1 MKIKDRIALY
11 FTLISTSMLF
21 AVLCT
26 VYFTF
31 MKFLEA
37 DFFERLTDRT
47 MVTAKLYLEA
57 DEISRDALNTV
68 RHKYLQKLN
77 SEVIRIYD
85 QKNRATFIGDT
96 AQYWTPATIDQVR
109 RKGRLKYTDGQR
121 QVVGIYYKDNQG
133 DFVILASADD
143 QGSHNR
149 LDKLLKIMIFIFIL
163 ISLIVLLLSRWI
175 AQKMLKPLQKF
186 MLEVKQA
193 SAQNMQFRVEE
204 HNNKDEI
211 NLIAQSFN
219 HLMEE
224 LEQAFMLQKTF
235 VANAS
240 HELRTPVTRIMMNAE
255 LALSKERDQVAYQK
269 VIISMLEDAEKM
281 EHIITGLVALA
292 KMDLDLINSQL
303 APIKLDDLLAK
314 IQTEWKMQK
323 GLDLN
328 ITYQT
333 PINTKPEIL
342 ANATLLQIA
351 LDNIISNAF
360 KFSNNQE
367 VNIQVETRKNH
378 VFIHI
383 IDYGKGISVDD
394 QADIFNPFYT
404 RAKEHGQH
412 GEGMGLYMSKKIID
426 LLKGE
431 ITIKNPDQV
440 GCTFTVSLTLISNPA
455 NDRF

>member
-77 SEVIRIYD
+77 GEVTRIYD
-85 QKNRATFIGDT
+85 NKNRATFIGDS

-109 RKGRLKYTDGQR
+109 QKGRLKYTDGQR

-149 LDKLLKIMIFIFIL
+149 LDRLLKIMIFVFIL
-163 ISLIVLLLSRWI
+163 ISLIVLLLSRWV

-193 SAQNMQFRVEE
+193 GSQNMEFRVEE
-204 HNNKDEI
+204 NHNKDEI

-224 LEQAFMLQKTF
+224 LEQAFILQKTF

-240 HELRTPVTRIMMNAE
+240 HELRTPVTRIMMTAE
-255 LALSKERDQVAYQK
+255 LALSKERDQAAYQK
-269 VIISMLEDAEKM
+269 VISSVLEDAEKM

-292 KMDLDLINSQL
+292 KMDLELINSQL
-303 APIKLDDLLAK
+303 VPIRLDNLLYK
-314 IQTEWKMQK
+314 IQNEWKSQK
-323 GLDLN
+323 NLDLK
-328 ITYQT
+328 ITYQK
-333 PINTKPEIL
+333 PINPKPEIL
-342 ANATLLQIA
+342 ANAVLLQIA

-360 KFSNNQE
+360 KFSDNQE
-367 VNIQVETRKNH
+367 VNITIDAIEND
-378 VFIHI
+378 FLIHI
-383 IDYGKGISVDD
+383 TDLGTGISTED
-394 QADIFNPFYT
+394 QADIFKPFYT
-404 RAKEHGQH
+404 RAKAHGH
-412 GEGMGLYMSKKIID
+412 NGEGMGLYMAKKIVD

-431 ITIKNPDQV
+431 ITATNLEHG
-440 GCTFTVSLTLISNPA
+440 GCTFTVRLAKL
-455 NDRF
+455 

>member
-77 SEVIRIYD
+77 SEVIRVYD
-85 QKNRATFIGDT
+85 KKNRATFIGDT

-109 RKGRLKYTDGQR
+109 RKGRLQYTDGQR

-133 DFVILASADD
+133 DFVILASAND

-149 LDKLLKIMIFIFIL
+149 LNKLLKIMIFIFIL
-163 ISLIVLLLSRWI
+163 ISLLVLLLSRWV

-186 MLEVKQA
+186 MREVKQA
-193 SAQNMQFRVEE
+193 GAKNMEFRVEQK
-204 HNNKDEI
+204 NDKDEI

-219 HLMEE
+219 QLMEE

-240 HELRTPVTRIMMNAE
+240 HELSTPVTRIMMTAE
-255 LALSKERDQVAYQK
+255 LALSKERNQHAYQK
-269 VIISMLEDAEKM
+269 VIASMLEDAEKM
-281 EHIITGLVALA
+281 EHTITGLVALA
-292 KMDLDLINSQL
+292 KMDLDLIHSKL
-303 APIKLDDLLAK
+303 VPIKLDDLLAK
-314 IQTEWKMQK
+314 IQTEWKVQK
-323 GLDLN
+323 NLDLK
-328 ITYQT
+328 ITYQKSIDAKT
-333 PINTKPEIL
+333 EIM
-342 ANATLLQIA
+342 ANAVLLQIA

-360 KFSNNQE
+360 KFSDNQK
-367 VNIQVETRKNH
+367 VNIRIETVENDF
-378 VFIHI
+378 FIHI
-383 IDYGKGISVDD
+383 TDQGTGISTED
-394 QADIFNPFYT
+394 QAAIFNPFYT
-404 RAKEHGQH
+404 RAKEQGHQ
-412 GEGMGLYMSKKIID
+412 GEGMGLYMAKKIID

-431 ITIKNPDQV
+431 IMFNNSEQG
-440 GCTFTVSLTLISNPA
+440 GCIFTVRLAKL
-455 NDRF
+455 

>member
-77 SEVIRIYD
+77 SEVIRVYD
-85 QKNRATFIGDT
+85 KKNRATFIGDT

-109 RKGRLKYTDGQR
+109 RKGRLQYTDGQR

-133 DFVILASADD
+133 DFVILASAND

-149 LDKLLKIMIFIFIL
+149 LNKLLKIMIFIFIL
-163 ISLIVLLLSRWI
+163 ISLLVLLLSRWV

-186 MLEVKQA
+186 MREVKQA
-193 SAQNMQFRVEE
+193 GAKNMEFRVEQK
-204 HNNKDEI
+204 NDKDEI

-219 HLMEE
+219 QLMEE

-240 HELRTPVTRIMMNAE
+240 HELSTPVTRIMMTAE
-255 LALSKERDQVAYQK
+255 LALSKERDQHAYQK
-269 VIISMLEDAEKM
+269 VIASMLEDAEKM
-281 EHIITGLVALA
+281 EHTITGLVALA
-292 KMDLDLINSQL
+292 KMDLDLIHSKL
-303 APIKLDDLLAK
+303 VPIKLDDLLAK
-314 IQTEWKMQK
+314 IQTEWKVQK
-323 GLDLN
+323 NLDLK
-328 ITYQT
+328 ITYQKSIDAKT
-333 PINTKPEIL
+333 EIM
-342 ANATLLQIA
+342 ANAVLLQIA

-360 KFSNNQE
+360 KFSDNQK
-367 VNIQVETRKNH
+367 VNIRIETVENDF
-378 VFIHI
+378 FIHI
-383 IDYGKGISVDD
+383 TDQGTGISTED
-394 QADIFNPFYT
+394 QAAIFNPFYT
-404 RAKEHGQH
+404 RAKEQGHQ
-412 GEGMGLYMSKKIID
+412 GEGMGLYMAKKIID

-431 ITIKNPDQV
+431 IMFNNSEQG
-440 GCTFTVSLTLISNPA
+440 GCIFTVRLAKL
-455 NDRF
+455 

>member
-11 FTLISTSMLF
+11 FTLISTSMLL
-21 AVLCT
+21 ALLCT

-77 SEVIRIYD
+77 GEVTRIYD
-85 QKNRATFIGDT
+85 NKNRATFIGDS
-96 AQYWTPATIDQVR
+96 AQYWTNATIDEVR
-109 RKGRLKYTDGQR
+109 KKDRLKYTDGQR

-149 LDKLLKIMIFIFIL
+149 LAKLLKIMIFVFIL
-163 ISLIVLLLSRWI
+163 ISLIVLLLSRWV

-193 SAQNMQFRVEE
+193 SSQNMEFRVEE
-204 HNNKDEI
+204 NHNKDEI

-224 LEQAFMLQKTF
+224 LEQAFILQKTF

-240 HELRTPVTRIMMNAE
+240 HELRTPVTRIMMTAE
-255 LALSKERDQVAYQK
+255 LALSKERDQAAYQK
-269 VIISMLEDAEKM
+269 VIGSMLEDAEKM
-281 EHIITGLVALA
+281 EHIITGLVTLA
-292 KMDLDLINSQL
+292 KMDLELINSQL
-303 APIKLDDLLAK
+303 VPIRLDNLLSK
-314 IQTEWKMQK
+314 IQTEWKSQK
-323 GLDLN
+323 NLDLN
-328 ITYQT
+328 ITYQV
-333 PINTKPEIL
+333 PFDSNPQIL
-342 ANATLLQIA
+342 ANTVLLQIA

-360 KFSNNQE
+360 KFSNDQE
-367 VNIQVETRKNH
+367 VNIAVEATESD
-378 VFIHI
+378 FLIHI
-383 IDYGKGISVDD
+383 TDSGSGISTDE
-394 QADIFNPFYT
+394 QGEIFKPFYT
-404 RAKEHGQH
+404 RAKAHGH
-412 GEGMGLYMSKKIID
+412 NGEGMGLYMAQKIVD

-431 ITIKNPDQV
+431 ITATNLEHG
-440 GCTFTVSLTLISNPA
+440 GCTFTVRLTKL
-455 NDRF
+455 

>member
-57 DEISRDALNTV
+57 DEISRDALNNV

-77 SEVIRIYD
+77 GEVTRIYD
-85 QKNRATFIGDT
+85 NKNRATFIGDS
-96 AQYWTPATIDQVR
+96 AQYWTKATIDRVR
-109 RKGRLKYTDGQR
+109 KNGHLKYTDGQR

-149 LDKLLKIMIFIFIL
+149 LDKLLKIMIFVFIL
-163 ISLIVLLLSRWI
+163 ISFIVLLLSRWI

-186 MLEVKQA
+186 MQEVKQVG
-193 SAQNMQFRVEE
+193 SQNMEFRVEE
-204 HNNKDEI
+204 KQNKDEI
-211 NLIAQSFN
+211 NLIAKSFN

-224 LEQAFMLQKTF
+224 LEQAFILQKTF

-240 HELRTPVTRIMMNAE
+240 HELRTPVTRIMMTAE
-255 LALSKERDQVAYQK
+255 LALSKERDQTAYQK
-269 VIISMLEDAEKM
+269 VIGSMLEDAEKM
-281 EHIITGLVALA
+281 EHIITGLLALA
-292 KMDLDLINSQL
+292 KMDLELINSQL
-303 APIKLDDLLAK
+303 VPVRLDNLLSK
-314 IQTEWKMQK
+314 IQSEWKYQK
-323 GLDLN
+323 SLDLK
-328 ITYQT
+328 IAYEQ
-333 PINTKPEIL
+333 PFDPKPEIL
-342 ANATLLQIA
+342 ANVVLLQIA

-360 KFSNNQE
+360 KFSNNQP
-367 VNIQVETRKNH
+367 VNI
-378 VFIHI
+378 HI
-383 IDYGKGISVDD
+383 KATDNDFLIQITDLGPGILKEDGEN
-394 QADIFNPFYT
+394 IFKPFYT
-404 RAKEHGQH
+404 LAKDQGQQ
-412 GEGMGLYMSKKIID
+412 GDGMGLYMAQKITH

-431 ITIKNPDQV
+431 ITVTNIEQG
-440 GCTFTVSLTLISNPA
+440 GCTFTVRLGKL
-455 NDRF
+455 

>member
-11 FTLISTSMLF
+11 FTLISTSLLF

-57 DEISRDALNTV
+57 DEISRDALNNV

-77 SEVIRIYD
+77 GEVTRIYD
-85 QKNRATFIGDT
+85 NKNRATFIGDS
-96 AQYWTPATIDQVR
+96 AQYWTNSTIDEVR
-109 RKGRLKYTDGQR
+109 KKGRLKYTDGQQ

-175 AQKMLKPLQKF
+175 AQNMLKPLQKF
-186 MLEVKQA
+186 MQEVKQA
-193 SAQNMQFRVEE
+193 GSQNMEFRVEE
-204 HNNKDEI
+204 KHNKDEI
-211 NLIAQSFN
+211 NLIAKSFN

-224 LEQAFMLQKTF
+224 LEQAFILQKTF

-255 LALSKERDQVAYQK
+255 LALSKERDHTAYEK
-269 VIISMLEDAEKM
+269 VIASMLEDAEKM
-281 EHIITGLVALA
+281 EHIITGLLALA
-292 KMDLDLINSQL
+292 KMDLELINSQL
-303 APIKLDDLLAK
+303 IPIRLDHLLLK
-314 IQTEWKMQK
+314 IQSEWKAQK
-323 GLDLN
+323 NLDLK
-328 ITYQT
+328 ITYQN
-333 PINTKPEIL
+333 PIDPKPEIL
-342 ANATLLQIA
+342 ANAVLLQIV

-360 KFSNNQE
+360 KFSDNQ
-367 VNIQVETRKNH
+367 QVSVVVEAAEND
-378 VFIHI
+378 FLIHI
-383 IDYGKGISVDD
+383 TDNGTGIATEE
-394 QADIFNPFYT
+394 QENIFKPFYT
-404 RAKEHGQH
+404 RAKDFGRH
-412 GEGMGLYMSKKIID
+412 GEGMGLYMAQKIID

-431 ITIKNPDQV
+431 ITTTNLEKG
-440 GCTFTVSLTLISNPA
+440 GCTFTVRLTKL
-455 NDRF
+455 

>member
-11 FTLISTSMLF
+11 FTLISTSLLF

-57 DEISRDALNTV
+57 DEISRDALNNV

-77 SEVIRIYD
+77 GEVTRIYD
-85 QKNRATFIGDT
+85 NKNKATFIGDS
-96 AQYWTPATIDQVR
+96 AQYWTNATIDRVR
-109 RKGRLKYTDGQR
+109 KSGHLKYTNGQR

-133 DFVILASADD
+133 NFVILASADD

-149 LDKLLKIMIFIFIL
+149 LDKLLKIMIFVFIL

-186 MLEVKQA
+186 LQEVKQA
-193 SAQNMQFRVEE
+193 GSQNMEFRVEE
-204 HNNKDEI
+204 KHNKDEI
-211 NLIAQSFN
+211 NLIAKSFN

-224 LEQAFMLQKTF
+224 LEQAFILQKTF

-255 LALSKERDQVAYQK
+255 LALSKERDHATYEK
-269 VIISMLEDAEKM
+269 VIGSMLEDAEKM
-281 EHIITGLVALA
+281 EHIITGLLALA
-292 KMDLDLINSQL
+292 KMDLELINSQL
-303 APIKLDDLLAK
+303 IPIRLDHLLLK
-314 IQTEWKMQK
+314 IQSEWKAQK
-323 GLDLN
+323 NLDLK
-328 ITYQT
+328 ITYQNPT
-333 PINTKPEIL
+333 DPKPEIL
-342 ANATLLQIA
+342 ANTILLQIA

-360 KFSNNQE
+360 KFSDNQQVSIVVE
-367 VNIQVETRKNH
+367 ATENDFFINIT
-378 VFIHI
+378 
-383 IDYGKGISVDD
+383 DKGTGIPTGE
-394 QADIFNPFYT
+394 QENIFKPFYT
-404 RAKEHGQH
+404 RAKDFGRK
-412 GEGMGLYMSKKIID
+412 GEGMGLYMAQKIID

-431 ITIKNPDQV
+431 ITATNLEKG
-440 GCTFTVSLTLISNPA
+440 GCTFTVRLAKL
-455 NDRF
+455 

>member
-77 SEVIRIYD
+77 GEVTRIYD
-85 QKNRATFIGDT
+85 NKNRATFIGDS

-109 RKGRLKYTDGQR
+109 QKGRLKYTNGQR

-149 LDKLLKIMIFIFIL
+149 LDKLLKIMVFVFIL
-163 ISLIVLLLSRWI
+163 ISLIVLLLSRWV

-193 SAQNMQFRVEE
+193 GSQNMEFRVEE
-204 HNNKDEI
+204 NHNKDEI

-224 LEQAFMLQKTF
+224 LEQAFILQKTF

-240 HELRTPVTRIMMNAE
+240 HELRTPVTRIMMTAE
-255 LALSKERDQVAYQK
+255 LALSKERDQAAYQK
-269 VIISMLEDAEKM
+269 VISSVLEDAEKM

-292 KMDLDLINSQL
+292 KMDLELINSQFV
-303 APIKLDDLLAK
+303 PIRLDNLLYK
-314 IQTEWKMQK
+314 IQNEWKSQK
-323 GLDLN
+323 NLDIK
-328 ITYQT
+328 ITYQN
-333 PINTKPEIL
+333 PINPKPEIL
-342 ANATLLQIA
+342 ANAVLLQIA

-360 KFSNNQE
+360 KFSDNQE
-367 VNIQVETRKNH
+367 VNIVIEAIEND
-378 VFIHI
+378 FLIHI
-383 IDYGKGISVDD
+383 TDLGTGISTED
-394 QADIFNPFYT
+394 QADIFKPFYT
-404 RAKEHGQH
+404 RAKAHGH
-412 GEGMGLYMSKKIID
+412 NGEGMGLYMAQKIVD

-431 ITIKNPDQV
+431 ITATNLEHG
-440 GCTFTVSLTLISNPA
+440 GCTFTVRLAKL
-455 NDRF
+455 

>member
-21 AVLCT
+21 VVLCT
-26 VYFTF
+26 IYFTF

-77 SEVIRIYD
+77 SEVIRVYD
-85 QKNRATFIGDT
+85 KKNKATFIGDT

-109 RKGRLKYTDGQR
+109 QKGRLKYTDGQR

-133 DFVILASADD
+133 DFVILASAND

-149 LDKLLKIMIFIFIL
+149 LDRLLKIMIFIFIL

-186 MLEVKQA
+186 MLEVKQT
-193 SAQNMQFRVEE
+193 SSQNMEFRVEE
-204 HNNKDEI
+204 NHNKDEI

-224 LEQAFMLQKTF
+224 LEQAFILQKTF
-235 VANAS
+235 IANAS
-240 HELRTPVTRIMMNAE
+240 HELRTPVTRIMMTAE
-255 LALSKERDQVAYQK
+255 LALSKERDLAAYQK
-269 VIISMLEDAEKM
+269 VIASMLEDAEKM
-281 EHIITGLVALA
+281 ERIITGLVALA

-303 APIKLDDLLAK
+303 VPIRLNDLLFKIQNEWKSQKNLDVKIIYQAPIET
-314 IQTEWKMQK
+314 Q
-323 GLDLN
+323 
-328 ITYQT
+328 
-333 PINTKPEIL
+333 PEIL
-342 ANATLLQIA
+342 ANAILLQIA

-367 VNIQVETRKNH
+367 VNILIETGEND
-378 VFIHI
+378 FLIHI
-383 IDYGKGISVDD
+383 TDSGSGISTDE
-394 QADIFNPFYT
+394 QENIFKPFYT
-404 RAKEHGQH
+404 RAKEQSHY
-412 GEGMGLYMSKKIID
+412 GEGMGLYMAQKIID

-431 ITIKNPDQV
+431 ITINNPEPG
-440 GCTFTVSLTLISNPA
+440 GCTFTVRLAKL
-455 NDRF
+455 

>member
-77 SEVIRIYD
+77 GEVIRIYD
-85 QKNRATFIGDT
+85 NENRATFIGDS
-96 AQYWTPATIDQVR
+96 AQYWTNSVIDEVR
-109 RKGRLKYTDGQR
+109 KKGRLKYTDGQR

-149 LDKLLKIMIFIFIL
+149 LAKLLKIMIFVFIL

-193 SAQNMQFRVEE
+193 SSQNMEFRVEE
-204 HNNKDEI
+204 NHNKDEI

-219 HLMEE
+219 LLMEE
-224 LEQAFMLQKTF
+224 LEQAFILQKTF
-235 VANAS
+235 ISNAS
-240 HELRTPVTRIMMNAE
+240 HELRTPVTRIMMTAE
-255 LALSKERDQVAYQK
+255 LALSKERDQAAYQK
-269 VIISMLEDAEKM
+269 VIGSMLEDAEKM
-281 EHIITGLVALA
+281 EHIITGLLALA
-292 KMDLDLINSQL
+292 KMNLELINSKLTPVRLDQL
-303 APIKLDDLLAK
+303 ILK
-314 IQTEWKMQK
+314 IQSEWKSQK
-323 GLDLN
+323 NLDIKVTN
-328 ITYQT
+328 QN
-333 PINTKPEIL
+333 PIDAKPEIL
-342 ANATLLQIA
+342 ANTVLLQIV

-360 KFSNNQE
+360 KFSDNQQVKINIEANENN
-367 VNIQVETRKNH
+367 
-378 VFIHI
+378 FLIHI
-383 IDYGKGISVDD
+383 TDNGKGIP
-394 QADIFNPFYT
+394 AGEEENIFKPFYT
-404 RAKEHGQH
+404 RAADLGLR
-412 GEGMGLYMSKKIID
+412 GEGMGLYMAQKIIH

-431 ITIKNPDQV
+431 IMVDNLEQG
-440 GCTFTVSLTLISNPA
+440 GCTFTVILPKI
-455 NDRF
+455 

>member
-11 FTLISTSMLF
+11 FTLISTSLLF

-57 DEISRDALNTV
+57 DEISRDALNNV

-77 SEVIRIYD
+77 GEVTRIYD
-85 QKNRATFIGDT
+85 NKNRAIFIGDS
-96 AQYWTPATIDQVR
+96 AQYWTNATIDRVR
-109 RKGRLKYTDGQR
+109 KNGQLKYTDSQR

-149 LDKLLKIMIFIFIL
+149 LAKLLKIMIFVFIL

-186 MLEVKQA
+186 MLEVKQT
-193 SAQNMQFRVEE
+193 SSQNMEFRVAEKR
-204 HNNKDEI
+204 NKDEI
-211 NLIAQSFN
+211 NLIAKSFN

-224 LEQAFMLQKTF
+224 LEQAFILQKTF

-255 LALSKERDQVAYQK
+255 LALSKERDHTAYQK
-269 VIISMLEDAEKM
+269 VLASMLEDAEKM

-292 KMDLDLINSQL
+292 KMDLELINSQL
-303 APIKLDDLLAK
+303 VPIRLDDLLVK
-314 IQTEWKMQK
+314 IQTEWKSQK
-323 GLDLN
+323 NLDLK
-328 ITYQT
+328 IIDQA
-333 PINTKPEIL
+333 PFDLKPQIL
-342 ANATLLQIA
+342 ANAVLLQIA

-367 VNIQVETRKNH
+367 VNIVIEASKND
-378 VFIHI
+378 FLIHI
-383 IDYGKGISVDD
+383 TDSGSGIATEE
-394 QADIFNPFYT
+394 QENIFKPFYT
-404 RAKEHGQH
+404 RAKDFGRQ
-412 GEGMGLYMSKKIID
+412 GEGMGLYMAQKIID

-431 ITIKNPDQV
+431 ITATNLKKG
-440 GCTFTVSLTLISNPA
+440 GCTFTVRLTKL
-455 NDRF
+455 

>member
-11 FTLISTSMLF
+11 FTLISTSLLF

-57 DEISRDALNTV
+57 DEISRDALNNV

-77 SEVIRIYD
+77 GEVTRIYD
-85 QKNRATFIGDT
+85 NKNRATFIGDS
-96 AQYWTPATIDQVR
+96 AQYWTNATIDRVR
-109 RKGRLKYTDGQR
+109 KNGHLKYTDGQR

-149 LDKLLKIMIFIFIL
+149 LDKLLKIMIFVFIL

-186 MLEVKQA
+186 MQEVKQA
-193 SAQNMQFRVEE
+193 GSQNMEFRVEE
-204 HNNKDEI
+204 KHNKDEI
-211 NLIAQSFN
+211 NLIAKSFN

-224 LEQAFMLQKTF
+224 LEQAFILQKTF

-240 HELRTPVTRIMMNAE
+240 HELRTPVTRIMMTAE
-255 LALSKERDQVAYQK
+255 LALSKERDQAAYQK
-269 VIISMLEDAEKM
+269 VIASMLEDADKM

-292 KMDLDLINSQL
+292 KMDLELINSQL
-303 APIKLDDLLAK
+303 VPLSLDDLLLK
-314 IQTEWKMQK
+314 IQSEWKSQK
-323 GLDLN
+323 NLDLKISHQN
-328 ITYQT
+328 
-333 PINTKPEIL
+333 PIDPKPEIL
-342 ANATLLQIA
+342 ANAVLLQIA

-360 KFSNNQE
+360 KFSDNQE
-367 VNIQVETRKNH
+367 VNVILEATEHN
-378 VFIHI
+378 FLIHI
-383 IDYGKGISVDD
+383 TDNGTGIPTEE
-394 QADIFNPFYT
+394 QENIFKPFYT
-404 RAKEHGQH
+404 RAKDFGYQ
-412 GEGMGLYMSKKIID
+412 GEGMGLYIAQKIIN

-431 ITIKNPDQV
+431 ISVTNLAQ
-440 GCTFTVSLTLISNPA
+440 GGSTFTVRLAKL
-455 NDRF
+455 

>member
-11 FTLISTSMLF
+11 FTLISTSLLF

-57 DEISRDALNTV
+57 DEISRDALNNV

-77 SEVIRIYD
+77 GEVTRIYD
-85 QKNRATFIGDT
+85 NKNRATFIGDS
-96 AQYWTPATIDQVR
+96 AQYWTNATIDRVR
-109 RKGRLKYTDGQR
+109 KNGRLKYTDGQR

-149 LDKLLKIMIFIFIL
+149 LDKLLKIMIFSFIL

-175 AQKMLKPLQKF
+175 AKKMLKPLQKF
-186 MLEVKQA
+186 MQEVKQA
-193 SAQNMQFRVEE
+193 GSQNMDFRVEE
-204 HNNKDEI
+204 KHNKDEI
-211 NLIAQSFN
+211 NLIAKSFN

-224 LEQAFMLQKTF
+224 LEQAFILQKTF

-240 HELRTPVTRIMMNAE
+240 HELRTPVTRMMMTAE
-255 LALSKERDQVAYQK
+255 LALSKDRDQAAYQK

-281 EHIITGLVALA
+281 EHIITGLLALA
-292 KMDLDLINSQL
+292 KMDLELINSQL
-303 APIKLDDLLAK
+303 VPVRLAHLLSK
-314 IQTEWKMQK
+314 IQTEWKSQK
-323 GLDLN
+323 NLDLK
-328 ITYQT
+328 ILYEQSFDPKAET
-333 PINTKPEIL
+333 L
-342 ANATLLQIA
+342 ANAVLLQIA

-360 KFSNNQE
+360 KFSNNQP
-367 VNIQVETRKNH
+367 VNILIEATENDFLIQITDN
-378 VFIHI
+378 
-383 IDYGKGISVDD
+383 GSGILTEDEEN
-394 QADIFNPFYT
+394 IFKPFYT
-404 RAKEHGQH
+404 RAKDQGQQ
-412 GEGMGLYMSKKIID
+412 GEGMGLYMAQKIIH
-426 LLKGE
+426 LFKGE
-431 ITIKNPDQV
+431 ITSTNTEQG
-440 GCTFTVSLTLISNPA
+440 GCTFTVRLAKL
-455 NDRF
+455 

>member
-11 FTLISTSMLF
+11 FTLISTSLLF

-57 DEISRDALNTV
+57 DEISRDALNNV

-77 SEVIRIYD
+77 GEVTRIYD
-85 QKNRATFIGDT
+85 NKNRATFIGDS
-96 AQYWTPATIDQVR
+96 AQYWTNSTIDEVR
-109 RKGRLKYTDGQR
+109 KKGRLKYTDGQR

-175 AQKMLKPLQKF
+175 AQNMLKPLQKF
-186 MLEVKQA
+186 MQEVKQA
-193 SAQNMQFRVEE
+193 GSQNMEFRVEE
-204 HNNKDEI
+204 KHNKDEI
-211 NLIAQSFN
+211 NLIAKSFN

-224 LEQAFMLQKTF
+224 LEQAFILQKTF

-255 LALSKERDQVAYQK
+255 LALSKERDHTAYEK
-269 VIISMLEDAEKM
+269 VIASMLEDAEKM
-281 EHIITGLVALA
+281 EHIITGLLALA
-292 KMDLDLINSQL
+292 KMDLELINSQL
-303 APIKLDDLLAK
+303 IPIRLDHLLLK
-314 IQTEWKMQK
+314 IQSDWKAQK
-323 GLDLN
+323 NLDLK
-328 ITYQT
+328 ITYQN
-333 PINTKPEIL
+333 PIDPKPEIL
-342 ANATLLQIA
+342 ANAVLLQIA

-360 KFSNNQE
+360 KFSDNQ
-367 VNIQVETRKNH
+367 QVSVVVEATEND
-378 VFIHI
+378 FLIHI
-383 IDYGKGISVDD
+383 TDNGTGIATEE
-394 QADIFNPFYT
+394 QENIFKPFYT
-404 RAKEHGQH
+404 RAKDFGRQ
-412 GEGMGLYMSKKIID
+412 GEGMGLYMAQKIID

-431 ITIKNPDQV
+431 ITTTNLEKG
-440 GCTFTVSLTLISNPA
+440 GCTFTVRLTKL
-455 NDRF
+455 

>member
-21 AVLCT
+21 VVLCT

-77 SEVIRIYD
+77 SEVIRVYD
-85 QKNRATFIGDT
+85 KKNKATFIGDT
-96 AQYWTPATIDQVR
+96 AQYWTPAMIDQVR
-109 RKGRLKYTDGQR
+109 RKGRLKYTDGRR

-133 DFVILASADD
+133 DFVILASAND

-193 SAQNMQFRVEE
+193 SAQNMEFRVEE
-204 HNNKDEI
+204 NNNKDEI

-224 LEQAFMLQKTF
+224 LEQAFILQKTY

-240 HELRTPVTRIMMNAE
+240 HELRTPVTRIMMTAE
-255 LALSKERDQVAYQK
+255 LAMSKERDLAAYQK
-269 VIISMLEDAEKM
+269 VITSMLEDAEKM

-292 KMDLDLINSQL
+292 KMDIELINSQL
-303 APIKLDDLLAK
+303 VPIKLDDLLSK
-314 IQTEWKMQK
+314 IQTEWKSQK
-323 GLDLN
+323 KLDLKIN
-328 ITYQT
+328 YQV
-333 PINTKPEIL
+333 PFESKPQIL
-342 ANATLLQIA
+342 ANAVLLQIA

-367 VNIQVETRKNH
+367 VNIVIEASEID
-378 VFIHI
+378 FIIHI
-383 IDYGKGISVDD
+383 TDSGPGISPHE
-394 QADIFNPFYT
+394 QENIFKPFYT
-404 RAKEHGQH
+404 RAKEQGHH
-412 GEGMGLYMSKKIID
+412 GEGMGLYMAQKIIK

-431 ITIKNPDQV
+431 ITINNPKQG
-440 GCTFTVSLTLISNPA
+440 GCTFTVRLAKL
-455 NDRF
+455 

>member
-224 LEQAFMLQKTF
+224 LEQAFILQKTF

-255 LALSKERDQVAYQK
+255 LALSKERDQAAYQK

-328 ITYQT
+328 IIYQK

-383 IDYGKGISVDD
+383 IDRGQGISVDD

-431 ITIKNPDQV
+431 ITVKNPDQG
-440 GCTFTVSLTLISNPA
+440 GCAFTVSLTLISNPA
-455 NDRF
+455 NDSF

>member
-11 FTLISTSMLF
+11 FTLISTSLLF

-57 DEISRDALNTV
+57 DEISRDALNNV

-77 SEVIRIYD
+77 GEVTRIYD
-85 QKNRATFIGDT
+85 NKNRATFIGDS
-96 AQYWTPATIDQVR
+96 AQYWTNSTIDEVR
-109 RKGRLKYTDGQR
+109 KKGRLKYTDGQR

-163 ISLIVLLLSRWI
+163 IFLIVLLLSRWI
-175 AQKMLKPLQKF
+175 AQNMLKPLQKF
-186 MLEVKQA
+186 MQEVKQA
-193 SAQNMQFRVEE
+193 GSQNMEFRVEE
-204 HNNKDEI
+204 KHNKDEI
-211 NLIAQSFN
+211 NLIAKSFN

-224 LEQAFMLQKTF
+224 LEQAFILQKTF

-255 LALSKERDQVAYQK
+255 LALSKERDHTAYEK
-269 VIISMLEDAEKM
+269 VIASMLEDAEKM
-281 EHIITGLVALA
+281 EHIITGLLALA
-292 KMDLDLINSQL
+292 KMDLELINSQL
-303 APIKLDDLLAK
+303 IPIRLDHLLLK
-314 IQTEWKMQK
+314 IQSEWKAQK
-323 GLDLN
+323 NLDLK
-328 ITYQT
+328 ITYQN
-333 PINTKPEIL
+333 PIDPKPEIL
-342 ANATLLQIA
+342 ANAVLLQIV

-360 KFSNNQE
+360 KFSDNQ
-367 VNIQVETRKNH
+367 QVSVVVEAAEND
-378 VFIHI
+378 FLIHI
-383 IDYGKGISVDD
+383 TDNGTGIATEE
-394 QADIFNPFYT
+394 QENIFKPFYT
-404 RAKEHGQH
+404 RAKDFGRH
-412 GEGMGLYMSKKIID
+412 GEGMGLYMAQKIID

-431 ITIKNPDQV
+431 ITTTNLEKG
-440 GCTFTVSLTLISNPA
+440 GCTFTVRLTKL
-455 NDRF
+455 

>member
-77 SEVIRIYD
+77 SEVIRVYD

-149 LDKLLKIMIFIFIL
+149 LNKLLKIMIFIFFL
-163 ISLIVLLLSRWI
+163 ISLVVLLLSRWV

-193 SAQNMQFRVEE
+193 GARNMEFRVEE
-204 HNNKDEI
+204 NKNKDEI

-240 HELRTPVTRIMMNAE
+240 HELRTPVTRMMMTAE
-255 LALSKERDQVAYQK
+255 LALSKERDQAAYQK
-269 VIISMLEDAEKM
+269 VIASMLEDAEKM
-281 EHIITGLVALA
+281 EHTITGLVTLA
-292 KMDLDLINSQL
+292 KMDLDLINSKL
-303 APIKLDDLLAK
+303 VPIKLDDLLSK
-314 IQTEWKMQK
+314 IQTEWKLQK
-323 GLDLN
+323 NLKLK
-328 ITYQT
+328 ITYQNSID
-333 PINTKPEIL
+333 PKPEIL
-342 ANATLLQIA
+342 ANAILLQIA

-360 KFSNNQE
+360 KFSNNQD
-367 VNIQVETRKNH
+367 VNILVETIKNH
-378 VFIHI
+378 LLIHI
-383 IDYGKGISVDD
+383 TDHGSGIAIDD
-394 QADIFNPFYT
+394 QADIFKPFYT
-404 RAKEHGQH
+404 RAKEQGHH

-431 ITIKNPDQV
+431 ITIKNSEHG
-440 GCTFTVSLTLISNPA
+440 GCTFTVSLTLISNE
-455 NDRF
+455 R

>member
-77 SEVIRIYD
+77 SEVIRVYD
-85 QKNRATFIGDT
+85 KKNRATFIGDT
-96 AQYWTPATIDQVR
+96 AQYWTPATIDEVR

-149 LDKLLKIMIFIFIL
+149 LNKLLKIMVFIFIL
-163 ISLIVLLLSRWI
+163 ISLIVLLLSRWV

-193 SAQNMQFRVEE
+193 GSQNMEFRVEE
-204 HNNKDEI
+204 NNNKDEI

-224 LEQAFMLQKTF
+224 LEQAFILQKTF

-240 HELRTPVTRIMMNAE
+240 HELRTPVTRIMMTAE
-255 LALSKERDQVAYQK
+255 LALSKERDQAAYQK
-269 VIISMLEDAEKM
+269 VIASMLEDAEKM

-303 APIKLDDLLAK
+303 VPIKLDDLLSK
-314 IQTEWKMQK
+314 IQTEWKSQK
-323 GLDLN
+323 NLDVK
-328 ITYQT
+328 IIYQN
-333 PINTKPEIL
+333 PIGPKPEIL
-342 ANATLLQIA
+342 ANAVLLQIA

-360 KFSNNQE
+360 KFSDNQE
-367 VNIQVETRKNH
+367 VNVLIESVENDFH
-378 VFIHI
+378 IHI
-383 IDYGKGISVDD
+383 TDQGAGISSED
-394 QADIFNPFYT
+394 QADIFKPFYT
-404 RAKEHGQH
+404 RAKAQGHH
-412 GEGMGLYMSKKIID
+412 GEGMGLYMAQKIID

-431 ITIKNPDQV
+431 ITVNNLEQG
-440 GCTFTVSLTLISNPA
+440 GCTFTVKLKQL
-455 NDRF
+455 

>member
-1 MKIKDRIALY
+1 
-11 FTLISTSMLF
+11 MLF

-77 SEVIRIYD
+77 SEVIRVYD
-85 QKNRATFIGDT
+85 KTNRATFIGDT
-96 AQYWTPATIDQVR
+96 AQYWAPATIDEVR
-109 RKGRLKYTDGQR
+109 RKGRLKYTDGER

-149 LDKLLKIMIFIFIL
+149 LNKLLKIMIFIFIL
-163 ISLIVLLLSRWI
+163 ISLLVLLLSRWI

-193 SAQNMQFRVEE
+193 SSQHMEFRVEE
-204 HNNKDEI
+204 NNNKDEI

-224 LEQAFMLQKTF
+224 LEQAFILQKTF

-240 HELRTPVTRIMMNAE
+240 HELRTPVTRIMMTAE
-255 LALSKERDQVAYQK
+255 LALSKERDQAAYQK
-269 VIISMLEDAEKM
+269 VIASMLEDTEKM

-292 KMDLDLINSQL
+292 KMDLELINSQL
-303 APIKLDDLLAK
+303 VPVRLDDLLFK
-314 IQTEWKMQK
+314 IQAEWKTHK
-323 GLDLN
+323 NLDLKIIDQN
-328 ITYQT
+328 
-333 PINTKPEIL
+333 PIEPKPEIL
-342 ANATLLQIA
+342 ANAVLLQIA

-360 KFSNNQE
+360 KFSENQE
-367 VNIQVETRKNH
+367 VNIRVETVENDF
-378 VFIHI
+378 FIHI
-383 IDYGKGISVDD
+383 TDQGTGISTED
-394 QADIFNPFYT
+394 QADIFKPFYT
-404 RAKEHGQH
+404 RAKAHGH
-412 GEGMGLYMSKKIID
+412 KGEGMGLYMAKKIVD

-431 ITIKNPDQV
+431 ITTNNPEQG
-440 GCTFTVSLTLISNPA
+440 GCTFTVRLGKV
-455 NDRF
+455 